1 MTNYL
6 FWVIAESVTNV
17 LSTIQTAELVAN
29 VCQHDRSYQT
39 AAAYGK
45 NSDPWRSQVWKGSQK
60 KWLGG
65 EDAIFTY
72 IWVTMVIELKRNP
85 ESCDVELVLLW
96 SVPTKIKKLTIHSM
110 YS

>member
-1 MTNYL
+1 MSANMIT
-6 FWVIAESVTNV
+6 VIRQLQHMGKTV
-17 LSTIQTAELVAN
+17 LVICGEV
-29 VCQHDRSYQT
+29 RS
-39 AAAYGK
+39 GK
-45 NSDPWRSQVWKGSQK
+45 AVK
-60 KWLGG
+60 KWLGS

-85 ESCDVELVLLW
+85 ESCDVELVLLL